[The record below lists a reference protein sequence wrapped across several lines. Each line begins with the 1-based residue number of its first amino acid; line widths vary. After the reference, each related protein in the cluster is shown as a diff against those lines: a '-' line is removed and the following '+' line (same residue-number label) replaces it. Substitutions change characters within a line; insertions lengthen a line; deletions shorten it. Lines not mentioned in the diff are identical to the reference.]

1 MAASKTPQSRE
12 KPPVAAAAVAPTP
25 TAGPPPPPASG
36 GTGTA
41 ADVPERPRPPRMPP
55 KIRAGMG
62 DVVAEMVEV
71 YSDEALRLA
80 TGLVSA
86 LADGPGGATDPGPQ
100 IWREIFRGML
110 RVHRLELRLTAA
122 TATGRLPMAT
132 EVRESMPAPAYELG
146 GLEAATI
153 APLATLTARDWVVP
167 GHREGAAALYRGL
180 PLRAYLANVLGN
192 ANDRAKG
199 RQAPGHPVAARAL
212 NVLPASASASTHL
225 PQAAGLAWAA
235 KIKRDDTVVLCYLD
249 AAATA
254 GEDFHTGLNFAA
266 VFHVP
271 AVFVCINTVASVA
284 ANGSSTTS
292 ASHLGGGVGL
302 GSETVAVKALAYGIP
317 GIRVDGGDAVAVF
330 QVARAAVEAARRGA
344 GPTLIEAVT
353 ERLARPVWAG
363 PGAGSGAGAGP
374 GAGPGAGAGAAPP
387 EAVPEPAFTGDPMRR
402 LSRWLHES
410 TILAASDQ
418 VAWAAEIDA
427 EIDAALAA
435 EIGVSAPS
443 VDTLVEDVYASPP
456 TALVEQ
462 GADLRR
468 IRRKP

>member
-1 MAASKTPQSRE
+1 
-12 KPPVAAAAVAPTP
+12 
-25 TAGPPPPPASG
+25 
-36 GTGTA
+36 
-41 ADVPERPRPPRMPP
+41 
-55 KIRAGMG
+55 MG
-62 DVVAEMVEV
+62 DVAAEMVEI

-80 TGLVSA
+80 TGLVSVV
-86 LADGPGGATDPGPQ
+86 ADGPGDAANPGPQ
-100 IWREIFRGML
+100 IRHEVSQEVWREIFRGML

-122 TATGRLPMAT
+122 TAAGRLPMAT

-199 RQAPGHPVAARAL
+199 RQAPGHPVGARAL

-266 VFHVP
+266 VFRVP
-271 AVFVCINTVASVA
+271 AVFVCINTVPSVA

-292 ASHLGGGVGL
+292 ASHLGVGVGL

-330 QVARAAVEAARRGA
+330 QVARAAVEAARRGG

-353 ERLARPVWAG
+353 ERLARQVGVAAG
-363 PGAGSGAGAGP
+363 PGAP
-374 GAGPGAGAGAAPP
+374 PAPRR
-387 EAVPEPAFTGDPMRR
+387 EPAFTGDPMLR
-402 LSRWLHES
+402 LSRWLNES
-410 TILAASDQ
+410 GILGAADQ

-435 EIGVSAPS
+435 ETAVPAPS
-443 VDTLVEDVYASPP
+443 VGTLVEDVYASPP
-456 TALVEQ
+456 AALLEQ
-462 GADLRR
+462 GADLQR
-468 IRRKP
+468 IRRKH